1 MSFYRLSWVVIA
13 SLVMSLFSIA
23 RGPDKELHF
32 YRETY
37 SASRPEILQSAL
49 QQTSL
54 WPKWFYSLEKV
65 TELTPDSQE
74 ITPSSPLL
82 SGKTL
87 RLYFNDR
94 KSPWSAMQITVQVLE
109 SAPSRIALKILNDS
123 KGKLTRLFD
132 HLEWKIELQPVVPS
146 SDQGPQIIVIG
157 KAWGHTSHWRSR
169 LIGTLTEKIIMNQ
182 VFHPNVMQLAQIQSL
197 QPLSPSE
204 KNIPPAISSSD
215 ALLSFP
221 SKNNTRS
228 P

>member
-1 MSFYRLSWVVIA
+1 MRLIHLCGLLLA
-13 SLVMSLFSIA
+13 SLTLSLFWIA
-23 RGPDKELHF
+23 RGPEKELHF
-32 YRETY
+32 HRETR
-37 SASRPEILQSAL
+37 SSSSIELLEQAL

-65 TELTPDSQE
+65 TEVTSNAQE
-74 ITPSSPLL
+74 TAVSSPLTP
-82 SGKTL
+82 GKTL

-109 SAPSRIALKILNDS
+109 SAPTRIILKILSDS

-132 HLEWKIELQPVVPS
+132 RLEWEIELQPVPS
-146 SDQGPQIIVIG
+146 SSDPSHATLVIG
-157 KAWGHTSHWRSR
+157 KAFGHTSHWRSR

-197 QPLSPSE
+197 EPLSASE
-204 KNIPPAISSSD
+204 KNTPPAISSSD

-221 SKNNTRS
+221 SDHKTR
-228 P
+228 